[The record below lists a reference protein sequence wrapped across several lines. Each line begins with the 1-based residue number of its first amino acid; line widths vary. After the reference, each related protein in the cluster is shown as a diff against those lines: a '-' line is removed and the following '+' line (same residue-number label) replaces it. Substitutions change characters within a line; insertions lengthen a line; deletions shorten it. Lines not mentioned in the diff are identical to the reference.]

1 MNDTPNTNPTPNTE
15 TPNMENTTPDPNTK
29 TPEKESYTKPDFKSD
44 AAFAN
49 LSAVTETSYTK
60 IDILADIRA
69 ICNKRNVPENVGMLI
84 VDYYKFAL
92 DARQA
97 CPDRPKR
104 AKSDLSNLQ
113 VVCAV
118 MQAVEKRCAKFAE
131 TGLTAAQIAK
141 FMINSEWKEHSILAT
156 PHPERT
162 ISSVLSVASR
172 KDTNKFVAEG
182 DICKGGK
189 GYRCQYLTDDGKP
202 ALARPPGEIDYNL
215 LA

>member
-1 MNDTPNTNPTPNTE
+1 MTNETPNTNTE
-15 TPNMENTTPDPNTK
+15 TPNMTTTP
-29 TPEKESYTKPDFKSD
+29 ESYTKPDFK
-44 AAFAN
+44 AAPEFSN
-49 LSAVTETSYTK
+49 LTAVTETSYQK
-60 IDILADIRA
+60 IDILADIRE
-69 ICNKRNVPENVGMLI
+69 ICKKMNVTEDFGMLI

-118 MQAVEKRCAKFAE
+118 MIAVERKCNKFVE
-131 TGLTAAQIAK
+131 TGLTAAQICK
-141 FMINSEWKEHSILAT
+141 FMQNSEWKDHTILAT

-162 ISSVLSVASR
+162 ISSVLSVAAR
-172 KDTNKFVAEG
+172 KDGNNFVKENE
-182 DICKGGK
+182 ITKCGK
-189 GYRCQYLTDDGKP
+189 GYICQYLTEDGKP
-202 ALARPPGEIDYNL
+202 ALSKPAGDIDYNL

>member
-1 MNDTPNTNPTPNTE
+1 MNDTPNT
-15 TPNMENTTPDPNTK
+15 ENTTPT
-29 TPEKESYTKPDFKSD
+29 TPYTKPDFKSD

-49 LSAVTETSYTK
+49 LTAVTETSYQK

-69 ICNKRNVPENVGMLI
+69 ICKKMNVPENVGMLI

-118 MQAVEKRCAKFAE
+118 MIAVEKKSAKFAE
-131 TGLTAAQIAK
+131 TGLTASQIAK

-162 ISSVLSVASR
+162 ISSVLSVAS
-172 KDTNKFVAEG
+172 KKEGNDFVKENE
-182 DICKGGK
+182 ITKCGK
-189 GYRCQYLTDDGKP
+189 GYICQYLGEDGKP
-202 ALARPPGEIDYNL
+202 ALSKPAEEIDYNL

>member
-1 MNDTPNTNPTPNTE
+1 MTNETPNTNTNTE
-15 TPNMENTTPDPNTK
+15 TPNMTTTP
-29 TPEKESYTKPDFKSD
+29 ESYTKPDFK
-44 AAFAN
+44 AAPEFAT
-49 LSAVTETSYTK
+49 LTAVTETSYQK

-69 ICNKRNVPENVGMLI
+69 ICKKMNVPENVGMLI
-84 VDYYKFAL
+84 VDYYKFGL
-92 DARQA
+92 DARTA

-118 MQAVEKRCAKFAE
+118 MIAVEKKCKKFTE
-131 TGLTAAQIAK
+131 TGITAIQIRK
-141 FMINSEWKEHSILAT
+141 FMENSEWKEHSILAT

-172 KDTNKFVAEG
+172 KADNHFVQENE
-182 DICKGGK
+182 ITKCGK
-189 GYRCQYLTDDGKP
+189 GYICQYLTEDGKP
-202 ALARPPGEIDYNL
+202 ALSKPAGEIDYNL

>member
-1 MNDTPNTNPTPNTE
+1 MEEKLEEKLETQTEATN
-15 TPNMENTTPDPNTK
+15 
-29 TPEKESYTKPDFKSD
+29 EKEQKMEEKKETYTKPDFKSD

-49 LSAVTETSYTK
+49 LTAVTETSYAK
-60 IDILADIRA
+60 IDILGDIRA
-69 ICNKRNVPENVGMLI
+69 ICEKCEIPQNFGLMLI
-84 VDYYKFAL
+84 DYYKFAL
-92 DARQA
+92 DARTA

-118 MQAVEKRCAKFAE
+118 MAAVERKCPKFVE

-182 DICKGGK
+182 DICKCGK
-189 GYRCQYLTDDGKP
+189 GYICQYIGEDGKP
-202 ALARPPGEIDYNL
+202 ALAKPAGEIDYNL

>member
-1 MNDTPNTNPTPNTE
+1 MTNETSTPNTDTTPTP
-15 TPNMENTTPDPNTK
+15 
-29 TPEKESYTKPDFKSD
+29 TPETYHKPDFKSD
-44 AAFAN
+44 PAFAA
-49 LSAVTETSYTK
+49 LSAVAETSYQK

-69 ICNKRNVPENVGMLI
+69 ICKKMNVPENVGMLI
-84 VDYYKFAL
+84 VDYYKFGL

-113 VVCAV
+113 VVCSV
-118 MQAVEKRCAKFAE
+118 MIAVEKKCKKFTE

-172 KDTNKFVAEG
+172 KDTNKFEADG
-182 DICKGGK
+182 DIVKCGK
-189 GYRCQYLTDDGKP
+189 GYICQYLGDDGKP
-202 ALARPPGEIDYNL
+202 ALAKPAGDIDYNL

>member
-1 MNDTPNTNPTPNTE
+1 MEEKLEAKTEATN
-15 TPNMENTTPDPNTK
+15 
-29 TPEKESYTKPDFKSD
+29 EKEKEQKMKENATYTKPDFKAAPEFSD
-44 AAFAN
+44 
-49 LSAVTETSYTK
+49 LTAVTENSYTK

-118 MQAVEKRCAKFAE
+118 MIAVEKECAKFA
-131 TGLTAAQIAK
+131 TDGLTAIQVVK
-141 FMINSEWKEHSILAT
+141 FMQNSEWKEHSILAT

-162 ISSVLSVASR
+162 VSSVLSVASR
-172 KDTNKFVAEG
+172 KEKNDFSNEG
-182 DICKGGK
+182 DITKGEK
-189 GYRCQYLTDDGKP
+189 GYICQYLTEDGKP
-202 ALARPPGEIDYNL
+202 AVKKPSSDVDFNL

>member
-1 MNDTPNTNPTPNTE
+1 MEEKFEEKLETQTEATNEKGKEQKMEEKNT
-15 TPNMENTTPDPNTK
+15 
-29 TPEKESYTKPDFKSD
+29 YQKPDFANEEKFASLTAVSEKSY
-44 AAFAN
+44 
-49 LSAVTETSYTK
+49 SK
-60 IDILADIRA
+60 IDILADVA
-69 ICNKRNVPENVGMLI
+69 KLCKSEGVNEDFGKMLI
-84 VDYYKFAL
+84 DYYKFAL

-118 MQAVEKRCAKFAE
+118 MIAVEKKCAKFAE

-172 KDTNKFVAEG
+172 KEGNDFVKENE
-182 DICKGGK
+182 ITKCGK
-189 GYRCQYLTDDGKP
+189 GYICQYLGEDGKP
-202 ALARPPGEIDYNL
+202 ALAKPAGDIDYNL

>member
-1 MNDTPNTNPTPNTE
+1 MEEKLETQTE
-15 TPNMENTTPDPNTK
+15 ATTEAIN
-29 TPEKESYTKPDFKSD
+29 EKEKKMEETYQKPDFKAD
-44 AAFAN
+44 PAFAK
-49 LSAVTETSYTK
+49 LSAVTETSYQK
-60 IDILADIRA
+60 IDILAVIRR
-69 ICNKRNVPENVGMLI
+69 ICEKCEIPQNFGLMLI
-84 VDYYKFAL
+84 DYYKFAI

-113 VVCAV
+113 VVQAV
-118 MQAVEKRCAKFAE
+118 MQAVEKKCAKFAE

-172 KDTNKFVAEG
+172 KDTNKFVADG
-182 DICKGGK
+182 DICKCGK
-189 GYRCQYLTDDGKP
+189 GYICQYLTDDGKP
-202 ALARPPGEIDYNL
+202 ALAKPAGEIDYNL

>member
-1 MNDTPNTNPTPNTE
+1 MEEKLETQTEATN
-15 TPNMENTTPDPNTK
+15 
-29 TPEKESYTKPDFKSD
+29 EKEKKMETYTKPDFKTAPEF
-44 AAFAN
+44 AA
-49 LSAVTETSYTK
+49 LTAVAETSYAK

-69 ICNKRNVPENVGMLI
+69 ICKKMNVPENVGMLI

-104 AKSDLSNLQ
+104 AKNDLSNLQ

-118 MQAVEKRCAKFAE
+118 MIAVERKCSKFVE

-172 KDTNKFVAEG
+172 KESNKFESEG
-182 DICKGGK
+182 DIVKCGK
-189 GYRCQYLTDDGKP
+189 GYICQYLTEDGKP
-202 ALARPPGEIDYNL
+202 ALSKPASDIDYNL

>member
-1 MNDTPNTNPTPNTE
+1 MEEKLETQTEVTN
-15 TPNMENTTPDPNTK
+15 
-29 TPEKESYTKPDFKSD
+29 EKEQKMEEKNTYQKPDFANEEKFASLTAVSEKSY
-44 AAFAN
+44 
-49 LSAVTETSYTK
+49 SK
-60 IDILADIRA
+60 IDILADVA
-69 ICNKRNVPENVGMLI
+69 KLCKSEGVNEDFGKMLI
-84 VDYYKFAL
+84 DYYKFAL
-92 DARQA
+92 DARTA

-118 MQAVEKRCAKFAE
+118 MIAVERKCKKFAE
-131 TGLTAAQIAK
+131 TGITAIQIRK
-141 FMINSEWKEHSILAT
+141 FMENSEWKEHSILAT

-182 DICKGGK
+182 DICKCGK
-189 GYRCQYLTDDGKP
+189 GYICQYIGEDGKP
-202 ALARPPGEIDYNL
+202 ALAKPAGEIDYNL

>member
-15 TPNMENTTPDPNTK
+15 THMENTNPT
-29 TPEKESYTKPDFKSD
+29 EKETYTKPDFK
-44 AAFAN
+44 AAPEFAT
-49 LSAVTETSYTK
+49 LSAVAETSYTK

-69 ICNKRNVPENVGMLI
+69 ICERCEIPQNFGLMLI
-84 VDYYKFAL
+84 DYYKFAL

-118 MQAVEKRCAKFAE
+118 MQAVERKCKKFAE
-131 TGLTAAQIAK
+131 TGITAIQIRK
-141 FMINSEWKEHSILAT
+141 FMENSEWKEHSILAT

-162 ISSVLSVASR
+162 ISSVLSVAS
-172 KDTNKFVAEG
+172 KKEGNDFVTDG
-182 DICKGGK
+182 DIVKCGR
-189 GYRCQYLTDDGKP
+189 GYICQYLTDDGKP
-202 ALARPPGEIDYNL
+202 ALAKPAGDIDYNL

>member
-1 MNDTPNTNPTPNTE
+1 MEEKLETQTEATNGKE
-15 TPNMENTTPDPNTK
+15 KKMENT
-29 TPEKESYTKPDFKSD
+29 YQKPDFANEEKFASLTAVAEKSY
-44 AAFAN
+44 
-49 LSAVTETSYTK
+49 SK

-69 ICNKRNVPENVGMLI
+69 ICKKMNVPENVGMLI

-118 MQAVEKRCAKFAE
+118 MVAVERKCQKFVE
-131 TGLTAAQIAK
+131 TGLTAAQICK
-141 FMINSEWKEHSILAT
+141 FMQNSEWKEHTILAT

-162 ISSVLSVASR
+162 ISSVLSVAIR
-172 KDTNKFVAEG
+172 KESNKFESEG
-182 DICKGGK
+182 DICKCGK
-189 GYRCQYLTDDGKP
+189 GYICQYLTEDGKP
-202 ALARPPGEIDYNL
+202 ALSKPAGDIDYNL

>member
-1 MNDTPNTNPTPNTE
+1 MNDTPNANTD
-15 TPNMENTTPDPNTK
+15 TNTK
-29 TPEKESYTKPDFKSD
+29 APVTYTKPDFK
-44 AAFAN
+44 AAPEFAT
-49 LSAVTETSYTK
+49 LSAVTETSYQK

-69 ICNKRNVPENVGMLI
+69 ICNKRNVPENFGMLI

-92 DARQA
+92 DARTA
-97 CPDRPKR
+97 CPDRQKR

-118 MQAVEKRCAKFAE
+118 MVAVERKCPKFVE

-172 KDTNKFVAEG
+172 KADNQFVKENE
-182 DICKGGK
+182 ITKCGK
-189 GYRCQYLTDDGKP
+189 GYICQYLGEDGKP
-202 ALARPPGEIDYNL
+202 ALAKPAGDIDYNL

>member
-1 MNDTPNTNPTPNTE
+1 MTNETSTPNTE
-15 TPNMENTTPDPNTK
+15 TPNMTTTTTTPEPY
-29 TPEKESYTKPDFKSD
+29 EKPDFK
-44 AAFAN
+44 AAPEFAT
-49 LSAVTETSYTK
+49 LSAVTETSYAK
-60 IDILADIRA
+60 IDILGDIRA
-69 ICNKRNVPENVGMLI
+69 ICEKCEIPQNFGLMLI
-84 VDYYKFAL
+84 DYYKFAL
-92 DARQA
+92 DARTA

-118 MQAVEKRCAKFAE
+118 MIAVEKKCAKFAE

-182 DICKGGK
+182 DICKCGK
-189 GYRCQYLTDDGKP
+189 GYICQYIGEDGKP
-202 ALARPPGEIDYNL
+202 ALAKPAGEIDYNL

>member
-1 MNDTPNTNPTPNTE
+1 MEEKLEEKLETQTEATNE
-15 TPNMENTTPDPNTK
+15 KEKEQKMEEK
-29 TPEKESYTKPDFKSD
+29 KESYTKPDFKAAPEFSD
-44 AAFAN
+44 
-49 LSAVTETSYTK
+49 LTAVTETSYTK

-118 MQAVEKRCAKFAE
+118 MAAVEKKCAKFAE

-162 ISSVLSVASR
+162 ISSVLSVAS
-172 KDTNKFVAEG
+172 KKEGNDFVKENE
-182 DICKGGK
+182 ITKCGK
-189 GYRCQYLTDDGKP
+189 GYICQYLGEDGKP
-202 ALARPPGEIDYNL
+202 ALSKPAGEIDYNL

>member
-1 MNDTPNTNPTPNTE
+1 MTNKTSIPNTDTTNPTPE
-15 TPNMENTTPDPNTK
+15 TYQKPNFRAA
-29 TPEKESYTKPDFKSD
+29 PEF
-44 AAFAN
+44 AA
-49 LSAVTETSYTK
+49 LSAVAETSYQK
-60 IDILADIRA
+60 IDILADIRE
-69 ICNKRNVPENVGMLI
+69 ICKNRNVPEDFGMLI
-84 VDYYKFAL
+84 VDYYKFAI

-118 MQAVEKRCAKFAE
+118 MIAVEKKCKKFVE

-156 PHPERT
+156 PHPDRT
-162 ISSVLSVASR
+162 ISSVLSVAAR
-172 KDTNKFVAEG
+172 KDGNNFVKENEITKCG
-182 DICKGGK
+182 RGYIC
-189 GYRCQYLTDDGKP
+189 QFLTDDGKP
-202 ALARPPGEIDYNL
+202 ALSKPAGDIDYNL

>member
-1 MNDTPNTNPTPNTE
+1 MEEKLETQTEATN
-15 TPNMENTTPDPNTK
+15 
-29 TPEKESYTKPDFKSD
+29 EKEKKMEETYTKPDFKSD

-69 ICNKRNVPENVGMLI
+69 ICKKMNVPEDFGMLV

-92 DARQA
+92 DSRQA

-118 MQAVEKRCAKFAE
+118 MVAVERKCSKFVE
-131 TGLTAAQIAK
+131 TGLTAKQIEK
-141 FMINSEWKEHSILAT
+141 FMQNSEWREHSILAT
-156 PHPERT
+156 PHPDRT

-172 KDTNKFVAEG
+172 KDNNFEEEG
-182 DICKGGK
+182 NICKCGK
-189 GYRCQYLTDDGKP
+189 GYICQYLTDDGKP
-202 ALARPPGEIDYNL
+202 ALAKPAGEIDYNL

>member
-1 MNDTPNTNPTPNTE
+1 MEEKLGTQTEATNDKEQKMETKNT
-15 TPNMENTTPDPNTK
+15 
-29 TPEKESYTKPDFKSD
+29 YTKPDFKSD

-49 LSAVTETSYTK
+49 LTAVTETSYTK

-69 ICNKRNVPENVGMLI
+69 ICKKMNVPENVGMLI

-104 AKSDLSNLQ
+104 AKNDLSNLQ

-118 MQAVEKRCAKFAE
+118 MIAVERKCSKFVE
-131 TGLTAAQIAK
+131 TGLTAKQIEK
-141 FMINSEWKEHSILAT
+141 FMQNSEWREHPILAT
-156 PHPERT
+156 PHPDRT
-162 ISSVLSVASR
+162 ISSVLSVAAR
-172 KDTNKFVAEG
+172 KDGNNFVQENEIAK
-182 DICKGGK
+182 CGK
-189 GYRCQYLTDDGKP
+189 GYICQYMTDDGKP
-202 ALARPPGEIDYNL
+202 ALAKPAGEIDYNL

>member
-1 MNDTPNTNPTPNTE
+1 MNDTPTTNT
-15 TPNMENTTPDPNTK
+15 ENTTPA
-29 TPEKESYTKPDFKSD
+29 TPYTKPDFKTD
-44 AAFAN
+44 PAFAV
-49 LSAVTETSYTK
+49 LTAVTETSYQK

-69 ICNKRNVPENVGMLI
+69 ICKKRNVPENVGMLI

-118 MQAVEKRCAKFAE
+118 MVAVEKKCAKFAE
-131 TGLTAAQIAK
+131 TGLTAAQICK
-141 FMINSEWKEHSILAT
+141 FMQNSEWKEHSILAT

-172 KDTNKFVAEG
+172 KPGNHFVQENE
-182 DICKGGK
+182 ITKCGK
-189 GYRCQYLTDDGKP
+189 GYICQYIGDDGKP
-202 ALARPPGEIDYNL
+202 ALAKPSGDIDYNL

>member
-1 MNDTPNTNPTPNTE
+1 MNDTPNTE
-15 TPNMENTTPDPNTK
+15 TPNMTTTP
-29 TPEKESYTKPDFKSD
+29 ESYTKPDFKADPAFSD
-44 AAFAN
+44 
-49 LSAVTETSYTK
+49 LTAVTETSYQK

-69 ICNKRNVPENVGMLI
+69 ICNKRNVPENFGMLI

-92 DARQA
+92 DARTA

-118 MQAVEKRCAKFAE
+118 MIAVERKCPKFAE

-141 FMINSEWKEHSILAT
+141 FMINSEWRDHSILAT

-182 DICKGGK
+182 DICKCGK
-189 GYRCQYLTDDGKP
+189 GYICQYIGEDGKP
-202 ALARPPGEIDYNL
+202 ALSKPVGEIDYNL

>member
-1 MNDTPNTNPTPNTE
+1 MTNETPNTNTE
-15 TPNMENTTPDPNTK
+15 TPNMTTTPEN
-29 TPEKESYTKPDFKSD
+29 YTKPDFKSD
-44 AAFAN
+44 AAFAT
-49 LSAVTETSYTK
+49 LTAVTENSYTK

-69 ICNKRNVPENVGMLI
+69 ICKKMNVPENVGMLI
-84 VDYYKFAL
+84 VDYYKFGL

-104 AKSDLSNLQ
+104 AKNDLSNLQ

-118 MQAVEKRCAKFAE
+118 MIAVERKCPKFVE

-141 FMINSEWKEHSILAT
+141 FMINSEWREHSILAT

-172 KDTNKFVAEG
+172 KEGNDFVKENE
-182 DICKGGK
+182 ITKCGK
-189 GYRCQYLTDDGKP
+189 GYICQYLGDDGKP
-202 ALARPPGEIDYNL
+202 ALAKPAGEIDYNL

>member
-1 MNDTPNTNPTPNTE
+1 MEEKLETQTEATN
-15 TPNMENTTPDPNTK
+15 
-29 TPEKESYTKPDFKSD
+29 EKEKKMEETYTKPDFKSD

-69 ICNKRNVPENVGMLI
+69 ICKKMNVPEDFGMLV

-92 DARQA
+92 DSRQA

-118 MQAVEKRCAKFAE
+118 MVAVERKCSKFVE
-131 TGLTAAQIAK
+131 TGLTAKQIEK
-141 FMINSEWKEHSILAT
+141 FMQNSEWREHSILST
-156 PHPERT
+156 PHPDRT

-172 KDTNKFVAEG
+172 KDNNFEEEG
-182 DICKGGK
+182 NICKCGK
-189 GYRCQYLTDDGKP
+189 GYICQYLTDDGKP
-202 ALARPPGEIDYNL
+202 ALAKPAGEIDYNL

>member
-1 MNDTPNTNPTPNTE
+1 MEEKLEEKLETQTEATN
-15 TPNMENTTPDPNTK
+15 
-29 TPEKESYTKPDFKSD
+29 EKEQKMEEKNTYQKPDFKAAPEFSD
-44 AAFAN
+44 
-49 LSAVTETSYTK
+49 LTAVTETSYTK

-118 MQAVEKRCAKFAE
+118 MIAVEKKCNKFAE
-131 TGLTAAQIAK
+131 TGLTAKQIEK
-141 FMINSEWKEHSILAT
+141 FMQNSEWREHPILAT

-172 KDTNKFVAEG
+172 KEGNDFVKENE
-182 DICKGGK
+182 ITKCGK
-189 GYRCQYLTDDGKP
+189 GYICQYIGEDGKP
-202 ALARPPGEIDYNL
+202 ALAKPAGEIDYNL

>member
-1 MNDTPNTNPTPNTE
+1 MTNDTPTPTPTPNTE
-15 TPNMENTTPDPNTK
+15 THMENTNQT
-29 TPEKESYTKPDFKSD
+29 EKETYTKPDFKAAPEFSD
-44 AAFAN
+44 
-49 LSAVTETSYTK
+49 LTAVTETSYQK

-69 ICNKRNVPENVGMLI
+69 ICEKCEIPQNFGLMLI
-84 VDYYKFAL
+84 DYYKFAL
-92 DARQA
+92 DARTA

-118 MQAVEKRCAKFAE
+118 MIAVEKKCNKFAE

-172 KDTNKFVAEG
+172 KADNQFVKENE
-182 DICKGGK
+182 ITKCGK
-189 GYRCQYLTDDGKP
+189 GYICQYIGEDGKP
-202 ALARPPGEIDYNL
+202 ALSKPAGEIDYNL